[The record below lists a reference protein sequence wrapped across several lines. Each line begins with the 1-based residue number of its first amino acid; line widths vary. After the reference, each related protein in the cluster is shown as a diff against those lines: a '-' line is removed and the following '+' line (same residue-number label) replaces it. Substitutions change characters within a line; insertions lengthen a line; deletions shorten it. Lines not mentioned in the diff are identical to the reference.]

1 MTQSESPIYFQF
13 PESLW
18 SEESLVKHYFIPAAI
33 FGIFVIYTYM

>member
-18 SEESLVKHYFIPAAI
+18 SEESLVKHYLISN
-33 FGIFVIYTYM
+33 